1 MNSMSSDRRSYVLKA
16 RAERQRK
23 TRDRIVAATEAL
35 HREVG
40 PARTTVAEIARRA
53 GVQRL
58 TVYNTFPDPSLLFA
72 ACQQRFLRE
81 NPPPQPTL
89 PEAGQDSLDCLAV
102 TLRRLYRWYR
112 TNQSMERHIHRD
124 RLLIPELDTLLRK
137 TADARSDVTATAFAN
152 ALTMPRAIRNSA
164 RAFIRLSLDFR
175 TWAMLVELG
184 LSDQA
189 IIALFIEGLRGLSRD
204 ERRRHSA
211 PTVDQ

>member
-1 MNSMSSDRRSYVLKA
+1 MSSDRRPYVLKA

-23 TRDRIVAATEAL
+23 TRDRIAAAAEAL

-72 ACQQRFLRE
+72 ACQQRFLGE

-89 PEAGQDSLDCLAV
+89 PEDGQDSVDCLAL

-112 TNQSMERHIHRD
+112 ANEAMERHIHRD
-124 RLLIPELDTLLRK
+124 RLLIPELDSLLK
-137 TADARSDVTATAFAN
+137 NTADSRSDLTAAAFAD
-152 ALTMPRAIRNSA
+152 ALSAPRATRKSA
-164 RAFIRLSLDFR
+164 RAFIRHSLDFR
-175 TWAMLVELG
+175 TWAMLTDQG
-184 LSDQA
+184 LNDEG
-189 IIALFIEGLRGLSRD
+189 IIALFMAGLRALSDAALADRVQT
-204 ERRRHSA
+204 RH
-211 PTVDQ
+211 P